1 MIIIDEINEKV
12 KNELSPLYR
21 NFDVHIIEFK
31 TFIRENS
38 KCLDDHVHLTE
49 SILET
54 NNKKFEIEISKS
66 MINYH
71 CLRISKEYR
80 EYFPKPGERFIIETD
95 IGEIETNLAKDDA
108 FSRNM
113 KKWFEAHPEL
123 KVGDYVIIEEIE
135 PKKRYRL
142 YIKKSGDKNESY

>member
-1 MIIIDEINEKV
+1 
-12 KNELSPLYR
+12 
-21 NFDVHIIEFK
+21 
-31 TFIRENS
+31 
-38 KCLDDHVHLTE
+38 
-49 SILET
+49 
-54 NNKKFEIEISKS
+54 
-66 MINYH
+66 MINHH
-71 CLRISKEYR
+71 CLRINKKYR
-80 EYFPKPGERFIIETD
+80 EYFPKPGEKFIIETD